1 MHIKMART
9 TVRLAHPFQM
19 DGLNS
24 VFPAGKRSVAF
35 EADVIGG
42 MFLPESPR
50 TTVVIRWRILSGEPG
65 YVRTPETK

>member
-19 DGLNS
+19 DGPNS